1 MPSLFDKALTQA
13 DAVISSVMMSAFII
27 GGKRYQAVLDE
38 APNLMSYEDNRVN
51 GTTRTLTMFKS
62 SGYSPKLG
70 DIVKQGRVEYI
81 VRGFSFSDELIVLQ
95 LE

>member
-1 MPSLFDKALTQA
+1 MPSLFDKALAQA

-70 DIVKQGRVEYI
+70 DVVKQGRAEYI
-81 VRGFSFSDELIVLQ
+81 VRGFSFSDELTVLQ

>member
-1 MPSLFDKALTQA
+1 MPSLFDKALAQA

-70 DIVKQGRVEYI
+70 DVVKQGRAEYI
-81 VRGFSFSDELIVLQ
+81 VRGFGFSDELIVLQ

>member
-1 MPSLFDKALTQA
+1 MPSLFDKALAQA

-70 DIVKQGRVEYI
+70 DIVKQGRAEYI
-81 VRGFSFSDELIVLQ
+81 VRGFGFSEELIVLQ

>member
-1 MPSLFDKALTQA
+1 MPSLFDKALAQV

-70 DIVKQGRVEYI
+70 DVVKQGRAEYI

>member
-1 MPSLFDKALTQA
+1 MPSLFDKALAQA

-38 APNLMSYEDNRVN
+38 APNLMGYEDNRVN

>member
-1 MPSLFDKALTQA
+1 MPSLFDKALAQA

>member
-1 MPSLFDKALTQA
+1 MPSLFDKALAQA

-51 GTTRTLTMFKS
+51 GTTRTLTMFKL

>member
-1 MPSLFDKALTQA
+1 MPSLFDKALAQA

-38 APNLMSYEDNRVN
+38 APNLISYEDNRVN

-70 DIVKQGRVEYI
+70 DVVKQGRVEYI

>member
-1 MPSLFDKALTQA
+1 MPSLFDKALAQA

-62 SGYSPKLG
+62 SDYLPKLG
-70 DIVKQGRVEYI
+70 DIVKQGRAEYI

>member
-1 MPSLFDKALTQA
+1 MPSLFDKALAQA

-38 APNLMSYEDNRVN
+38 MPNLMSYEDNRVN

-70 DIVKQGRVEYI
+70 DVVKQGRAEYI

>member
-1 MPSLFDKALTQA
+1 MPSLFDKALAQA

-70 DIVKQGRVEYI
+70 DVVKQGRAEYI
-81 VRGFSFSDELIVLQ
+81 VRGFSFSDELIVL
-95 LE
+95 

>member
-1 MPSLFDKALTQA
+1 MPSLFDKALAQA
-13 DAVISSVMMSAFII
+13 DAIISSVMMSAFII

-62 SGYSPKLG
+62 SGYLPKLG
-70 DIVKQGRVEYI
+70 DIVKQGRAEYI

>member
-1 MPSLFDKALTQA
+1 MPSLFDKALAQA

-38 APNLMSYEDNRVN
+38 APNLMSYDDNRVN

-70 DIVKQGRVEYI
+70 DIVKQGRIEYI

>member
-1 MPSLFDKALTQA
+1 MPSLFDKALAQA

-70 DIVKQGRVEYI
+70 DVVKQGRAEYI

>member
-1 MPSLFDKALTQA
+1 MPSLFDKALAQA

-38 APNLMSYEDNRVN
+38 TPNLMSYEDNRVN

-70 DIVKQGRVEYI
+70 DVVKQGRVEYI

>member
-1 MPSLFDKALTQA
+1 MPSLFDKALAQA

-70 DIVKQGRVEYI
+70 DVVKQGRTEYV

>member
-1 MPSLFDKALTQA
+1 MPSLFDKALAQA

-70 DIVKQGRVEYI
+70 DIVKQGRAEYI

>member
-1 MPSLFDKALTQA
+1 MPSLFDKALAQA

-70 DIVKQGRVEYI
+70 DVVKQGRVEYI

>member
-1 MPSLFDKALTQA
+1 MPSLFDKALAQA

-62 SGYSPKLG
+62 SGYLPKLG
-70 DIVKQGRVEYI
+70 DIVKQGRAEYI
-81 VRGFSFSDELIVLQ
+81 VRGFGFSDGLIVLQ

>member
-1 MPSLFDKALTQA
+1 MPSLFDKALAQA

-70 DIVKQGRVEYI
+70 DVVKQGRAEYI
-81 VRGFSFSDELIVLQ
+81 VRVFSFSDELIVLQ

>member
-1 MPSLFDKALTQA
+1 MPSLFDKALAQA

-70 DIVKQGRVEYI
+70 DVVKQGRAEYI
-81 VRGFSFSDELIVLQ
+81 VRGFSFGDELIVLQ

>member
-1 MPSLFDKALTQA
+1 MPSLFDKALAQA

-70 DIVKQGRVEYI
+70 DVVKQGRAEYI
-81 VRGFSFSDELIVLQ
+81 VRGFSFNDELIILQ

>member
-1 MPSLFDKALTQA
+1 MPSLFDKALAQA

-70 DIVKQGRVEYI
+70 DIVKQGRAEYI
-81 VRGFSFSDELIVLQ
+81 VRGFGFSDELIVLQ

>member
-1 MPSLFDKALTQA
+1 MPSLFDKALAQA

-27 GGKRYQAVLDE
+27 GSKRYQAVLDE
-38 APNLMSYEDNRVN
+38 TPNLMSYEDNRVN

-70 DIVKQGRVEYI
+70 DVVKQGRAEYI